1 MLFLSKGSH
10 FHQKEIRVKA
20 IRISQYGGAEVL
32 SFEDV
37 DVADPGEGQVRIT
50 VEAAGVNFIDTY
62 HRTGLYPLNLPLTLG
77 LEGAGI
83 VNAVGAGVSDLTEG
97 DRVAWKSVE
106 GSYAEQVVADVAEVV
121 KIPSDVATKT
131 AAAVMLQGLTSHYL
145 VNSTYPIR
153 DGDTC
158 LVHAAAGGVGL
169 LLVQMAKM
177 RGAQVIGTT
186 STEEKAAL
194 ARGAGA
200 DDIILYTERDFEAEV
215 LRLTDGQG
223 VEVVYDSVAK
233 ATYEKS
239 INCLKPRGYMVFF
252 GNASG
257 PVPPIDPL
265 LLSQKGSIYLTR
277 PTLNSYT
284 QTREEYLQRT
294 SEVMGW
300 IQDGSLDVRI
310 GEEHALENAA
320 EAHNR
325 LEGRQTTGKV
335 LLIP

>member
-1 MLFLSKGSH
+1 M
-10 FHQKEIRVKA
+10 KA
-20 IRISQYGGAEVL
+20 IRISQYGGADVL
-32 SFEDV
+32 RFEDI
-37 DVADPGEGQVRIT
+37 DAPEPDDRQVRIAI
-50 VEAAGVNFIDTY
+50 EAAGVNFIDTY
-62 HRTGLYPLNLPLTLG
+62 HRTGLYPLDLPLTLG
-77 LEGAGI
+77 LEGAGT
-83 VNAVGAGVSDLTEG
+83 VNAVGAGVSNLMAG
-97 DRVAWKSVE
+97 DRVAWKSVA
-106 GSYAEQVVADVAEVV
+106 GSYAEQVVANEDDVV
-121 KIPSDVATKT
+121 KIPSKVATKT
-131 AAAVMLQGLTSHYL
+131 AAAVMLQGLTAHYL

-153 DGDTC
+153 EGDTC
-158 LVHAAAGGVGL
+158 LIHAAAGGVGL
-169 LLVQMAKM
+169 SLVQMAKM
-177 RGAQVIGTT
+177 RGARVIGTT

-200 DDIILYTERDFEAEV
+200 DDIILYTEQNFEAEV
-215 LRLTDGQG
+215 QRLTDGQG

-233 ATYEKS
+233 ATWEKS

-277 PTLNSYT
+277 PTLNDYT

-294 SEVMGW
+294 DEVMGW
-300 IQDGSLDVRI
+300 LQDGVLSVRI
-310 GEEHALENAA
+310 GEEHPLENAA
-320 EAHNR
+320 EAHTR

>member
-1 MLFLSKGSH
+1 M
-10 FHQKEIRVKA
+10 KA

-50 VEAAGVNFIDTY
+50 IEAAGVNFIDTY

-106 GSYAEQVVADVAEVV
+106 GSYAEQVVADAAEVV
-121 KIPSDVATKT
+121 KIPSGVATKT

-153 DGDTC
+153 EGDTC

-177 RGAQVIGTT
+177 RGARVIGTT

-194 ARGAGA
+194 SRGAGA

-223 VEVVYDSVAK
+223 VEVVYDSVAQ
-233 ATYEKS
+233 ATWEKS

-294 SEVMGW
+294 GEVMGW

-310 GEEHALENAA
+310 GEEHPLENAA
-320 EAHNR
+320 EAQNR

>member
-1 MLFLSKGSH
+1 M
-10 FHQKEIRVKA
+10 KA

-32 SFEDV
+32 SFEDI

-50 VEAAGVNFIDTY
+50 IEAAGVNFIDTY

-121 KIPSDVATKT
+121 KIPSDVATKI
-131 AAAVMLQGLTSHYL
+131 AAAVMLQGLTAHYL
-145 VNSTYPIR
+145 VNSTYPVR
-153 DGDTC
+153 EGDTC
-158 LVHAAAGGVGL
+158 LIHAAAGGVGL

-177 RGAQVIGTT
+177 RGARVIGTT

-194 ARGAGA
+194 AQGAGA
-200 DDIILYTERDFEAEV
+200 DDIVLYTERDFETEV
-215 LRLTDGQG
+215 LSLTDGQG

-294 SEVMGW
+294 REVMGW
-300 IQDGSLDVRI
+300 IQDGELDVRI
-310 GEEHALENAA
+310 GEEHPLENTA

>member
-1 MLFLSKGSH
+1 M
-10 FHQKEIRVKA
+10 KA

-32 SFEDV
+32 SFEDI
-37 DVADPGEGQVRIT
+37 DVADPGEGQVLIT
-50 VEAAGVNFIDTY
+50 IEAAGVNFIDTY
-62 HRTGLYPLNLPLTLG
+62 HRTGLYPLDLPLTLG
-77 LEGAGI
+77 LEGAGT
-83 VNAVGAGVSDLTEG
+83 VNAVGAGVSALAEG
-97 DRVAWKSVE
+97 DRVAWKSVA
-106 GSYAEQVVADVAEVV
+106 GSYAEQVVADAAEVV

-131 AAAVMLQGLTSHYL
+131 AAAVMLQGLTAHYL

-153 DGDTC
+153 EGDTC
-158 LVHAAAGGVGL
+158 LIHAAAGGVGL

-177 RGAQVIGTT
+177 RGARVIGTT

-215 LRLTDGQG
+215 LNLTDSKG

-233 ATYEKS
+233 ATWEKS

-265 LLSQKGSIYLTR
+265 LLSQQGSIYLTR

-294 SEVMGW
+294 REVMSW
-300 IQDGSLDVRI
+300 IQDGELDVRI
-310 GEEHALENAA
+310 GEEHPLENTA

>member
-1 MLFLSKGSH
+1 M
-10 FHQKEIRVKA
+10 KA

-32 SFEDV
+32 SFEDI

-50 VEAAGVNFIDTY
+50 IEAAGVNFIDTY

-83 VNAVGAGVSDLTEG
+83 VNAVGAEVSDLTEG

-106 GSYAEQVVADVAEVV
+106 GSYAEQVVADAAEVV

-153 DGDTC
+153 EGDTC

-186 STEEKAAL
+186 STKEKAAL

-200 DDIILYTERDFEAEV
+200 DDIVLYTERDFEAEV

-223 VEVVYDSVAK
+223 VEVVYDSVAQ
-233 ATYEKS
+233 ATWEKS

-300 IQDGSLDVRI
+300 IQDGSLNVRI
-310 GEEHALENAA
+310 GEEHPLENTA
-320 EAHNR
+320 EAHKR

>member
-1 MLFLSKGSH
+1 M
-10 FHQKEIRVKA
+10 KA

-32 SFEDV
+32 SFEDI

-50 VEAAGVNFIDTY
+50 IEAAGVNFIDTY

-83 VNAVGAGVSDLTEG
+83 VHAVGAGVSDLTEG

-106 GSYAEQVVADVAEVV
+106 GSYAEQVVAAAAEVV
-121 KIPSDVATKT
+121 KIPSGVATKT

-153 DGDTC
+153 EGDTC

-177 RGAQVIGTT
+177 RGARVIGTT

-200 DDIILYTERDFEAEV
+200 DDIVLYTERDFEAEV

-223 VEVVYDSVAK
+223 VEVVYDSVAQ
-233 ATYEKS
+233 ATWEKS

-310 GEEHALENAA
+310 GEEHPLENTA
-320 EAHNR
+320 EAHKR

>member
-1 MLFLSKGSH
+1 M
-10 FHQKEIRVKA
+10 KA

-32 SFEDV
+32 SFEDI

-50 VEAAGVNFIDTY
+50 IEAAGVNFIDTY

-83 VNAVGAGVSDLTEG
+83 VNAVGAGVSDLAEG

-145 VNSTYPIR
+145 VNSTYPIQE
-153 DGDTC
+153 GDTC

-177 RGAQVIGTT
+177 RGARVIGTT

-194 ARGAGA
+194 ARSAGA

-233 ATYEKS
+233 ATWEKS

-265 LLSQKGSIYLTR
+265 LLSQRGSIYLTR

-294 SEVMGW
+294 REVMGW
-300 IQDGSLDVRI
+300 IQNGELDVRI
-310 GEEHALENAA
+310 GEEHPLENTA

>member
-1 MLFLSKGSH
+1 M
-10 FHQKEIRVKA
+10 KA

-32 SFEDV
+32 SFEDI

-50 VEAAGVNFIDTY
+50 IDAAGVNFIDTY
-62 HRTGLYPLNLPLTLG
+62 HRTGLYPLDLPLTLG
-77 LEGAGI
+77 LEGAGT
-83 VNAVGAGVSDLTEG
+83 VNAVGAGVSALAEG
-97 DRVAWKSVE
+97 DRVAWKSVA
-106 GSYAEQVVADVAEVV
+106 GSYAEQVVADAAEVV

-131 AAAVMLQGLTSHYL
+131 AAAVMLQGLTAHYL

-153 DGDTC
+153 EGDTC
-158 LVHAAAGGVGL
+158 LIHAAAGGVGL

-177 RGAQVIGTT
+177 RGARVIGTT

-200 DDIILYTERDFEAEV
+200 DDIVLYTERDFEAEV
-215 LRLTDGQG
+215 LNLTDGQG

-233 ATYEKS
+233 ATWEKS

-265 LLSQKGSIYLTR
+265 LLSQQGSIYLTR

-294 SEVMGW
+294 REVMGW
-300 IQDGSLDVRI
+300 IQDGELDVRI
-310 GEEHALENAA
+310 GEEHPLENTA

>member
-1 MLFLSKGSH
+1 M
-10 FHQKEIRVKA
+10 KA

-32 SFEDV
+32 SFEDI

-50 VEAAGVNFIDTY
+50 IEAAGVNFIDTY

-106 GSYAEQVVADVAEVV
+106 GSYAEQVVAAAAEVV

-145 VNSTYPIR
+145 VNSTYPIQE
-153 DGDTC
+153 GDTC

-177 RGAQVIGTT
+177 RGARVIGTT

-233 ATYEKS
+233 ATWEKS

-265 LLSQKGSIYLTR
+265 LLSQRGSIYLTR

-294 SEVMGW
+294 REVMGW
-300 IQDGSLDVRI
+300 IQNGELDVRV
-310 GEEHALENAA
+310 GEEHPLENTA

>member
-1 MLFLSKGSH
+1 M
-10 FHQKEIRVKA
+10 KA

-106 GSYAEQVVADVAEVV
+106 GSYAEQVVAAAAEVV

-233 ATYEKS
+233 ATWEKS

-310 GEEHALENAA
+310 GEEHPLENVA

>member
-1 MLFLSKGSH
+1 MPFLSKDSYSY
-10 FHQKEIRVKA
+10 QKEIRVKA

-32 SFEDV
+32 SFEDI

-50 VEAAGVNFIDTY
+50 IEAAGVNFIDTY
-62 HRTGLYPLNLPLTLG
+62 HRTGLYPLDLPLTLG
-77 LEGAGI
+77 LEGAGT
-83 VNAVGAGVSDLTEG
+83 VNAVGAGVSALAEG
-97 DRVAWKSVE
+97 DRVAWKSVA
-106 GSYAEQVVADVAEVV
+106 GSYAEQVVADAAEVV

-131 AAAVMLQGLTSHYL
+131 AAAVMLQGLTAHYL

-153 DGDTC
+153 EGDTC
-158 LVHAAAGGVGL
+158 LIHAAAGGVGL

-177 RGAQVIGTT
+177 RGARVIGTT

-215 LRLTDGQG
+215 LNLTDSKG

-233 ATYEKS
+233 ATWEKS

-265 LLSQKGSIYLTR
+265 LLSQQGSIYLTR

-294 SEVMGW
+294 REVMSW
-300 IQDGSLDVRI
+300 IQDGELDVRI
-310 GEEHALENAA
+310 GEEHPLENTA

>member
-1 MLFLSKGSH
+1 M
-10 FHQKEIRVKA
+10 KA

-32 SFEDV
+32 SFEDI
-37 DVADPGEGQVRIT
+37 DVAEPGEGQVRIAI
-50 VEAAGVNFIDTY
+50 EAAGVNFIDTY

-83 VNAVGAGVSDLTEG
+83 VNAVGAGVSDLAEG
-97 DRVAWKSVE
+97 DRVAWKSVA
-106 GSYAEQVVADVAEVV
+106 GSYAEQVVADAAEVV

-131 AAAVMLQGLTSHYL
+131 AAAVMLQGLTAHYL

-153 DGDTC
+153 EGDTC
-158 LVHAAAGGVGL
+158 LIHAAAGGVGL

-177 RGAQVIGTT
+177 RGARVIGTT

-200 DDIILYTERDFEAEV
+200 DDIILYTERDFEADV
-215 LRLTDGQG
+215 LHLTAGQG

-233 ATYEKS
+233 ATWEKS

-265 LLSQKGSIYLTR
+265 LLSQQGSIYLTR

-294 SEVMGW
+294 REVMGW
-300 IQDGSLDVRI
+300 IQDGDLDVRI
-310 GEEHALENAA
+310 GEEHPLENTA

-325 LEGRQTTGKV
+325 LEGRHTTGKV

>member
-1 MLFLSKGSH
+1 M
-10 FHQKEIRVKA
+10 KA

-32 SFEDV
+32 SFEDI

-50 VEAAGVNFIDTY
+50 IEAAGVNFIDTY

-83 VNAVGAGVSDLTEG
+83 VNSVGAGVSDLAEG

-106 GSYAEQVVADVAEVV
+106 GSYAEQVVAAAAEVV

-153 DGDTC
+153 EGDTC

-177 RGAQVIGTT
+177 RRARVIGTT

-200 DDIILYTERDFEAEV
+200 DDIVLYTERDFEAEV

-223 VEVVYDSVAK
+223 VEVVYDSVAQ
-233 ATYEKS
+233 ATWEKS

-310 GEEHALENAA
+310 GEEHLLENTA
-320 EAHNR
+320 EAHKR

>member
-1 MLFLSKGSH
+1 M
-10 FHQKEIRVKA
+10 KA

-37 DVADPGEGQVRIT
+37 DVADPGEGQVRIAI
-50 VEAAGVNFIDTY
+50 EAAGVNFIDTY
-62 HRTGLYPLNLPLTLG
+62 HRTGLYPLDLPLTLG

-83 VNAVGAGVSDLTEG
+83 VNAVGAGVSDLAEG
-97 DRVAWKSVE
+97 DRVAWKSVA
-106 GSYAEQVVADVAEVV
+106 GSYAEQVVADEVEVV
-121 KIPSDVATKT
+121 KIPSGVATKT
-131 AAAVMLQGLTSHYL
+131 AAAVMLQGLTAHYL
-145 VNSTYPIR
+145 VNSTYSVR
-153 DGDTC
+153 EGDTC
-158 LVHAAAGGVGL
+158 LIHAAAGGVGL

-177 RGAQVIGTT
+177 RGARVIGTT

-200 DDIILYTERDFEAEV
+200 DDIILYTERDFESEV
-215 LRLTDGQG
+215 LNLTDSEG

-233 ATYEKS
+233 ATWEKS

-294 SEVMGW
+294 REVMGW
-300 IQDGSLDVRI
+300 IQDGELDVRI
-310 GEEHALENAA
+310 GEEHPLENTA

>member
-1 MLFLSKGSH
+1 MQAVFLAS
-10 FHQKEIRVKA
+10 A
-20 IRISQYGGAEVL
+20 ISVTLISAHVSAQSSPQTL
-32 SFEDV
+32 M
-37 DVADPGEGQVRIT
+37 
-50 VEAAGVNFIDTY
+50 AGVILQASEIDSSKVQVGAYKENKPMRIVGKLAGGILAGTLV
-62 HRTGLYPLNLPLTLG
+62 GL
-77 LEGAGI
+77 
-83 VNAVGAGVSDLTEG
+83 AVGSVS
-97 DRVAWKSVE
+97 
-106 GSYAEQVVADVAEVV
+106 
-121 KIPSDVATKT
+121 
-131 AAAVMLQGLTSHYL
+131 
-145 VNSTYPIR
+145 
-153 DGDTC
+153 
-158 LVHAAAGGVGL
+158 
-169 LLVQMAKM
+169 
-177 RGAQVIGTT
+177 
-186 STEEKAAL
+186 EKAAL

-200 DDIILYTERDFEAEV
+200 DDIVLYTERDFETEV
-215 LRLTDGQG
+215 LSLTDGQG

-294 SEVMGW
+294 REVMGW
-300 IQDGSLDVRI
+300 IQDGELDVRI
-310 GEEHALENAA
+310 GEEHPLENTA

>member
-1 MLFLSKGSH
+1 M
-10 FHQKEIRVKA
+10 KA
-20 IRISQYGGAEVL
+20 IRISQYGGADVL
-32 SFEDV
+32 RFEDI
-37 DVADPGEGQVRIT
+37 DAPEPGDRQVRIAI
-50 VEAAGVNFIDTY
+50 EAAGVNFIDTY
-62 HRTGLYPLNLPLTLG
+62 HRTGLYPLDLPLTLG
-77 LEGAGI
+77 LEGAGT
-83 VNAVGAGVSDLTEG
+83 VNAVGAGVSNLTAG
-97 DRVAWKSVE
+97 DRVAWKSVA
-106 GSYAEQVVADVAEVV
+106 GSYAEQVVANEDDVV
-121 KIPSDVATKT
+121 KIPSKVATKT
-131 AAAVMLQGLTSHYL
+131 AAAVMLQGLTAHYL

-153 DGDTC
+153 EGDTC
-158 LVHAAAGGVGL
+158 LIHAAAGGVGL
-169 LLVQMAKM
+169 SLVQMAKM
-177 RGAQVIGTT
+177 RGARVIGTT

-200 DDIILYTERDFEAEV
+200 DDIILYTEQNFEAEV
-215 LRLTDGQG
+215 QRLTDGQG

-233 ATYEKS
+233 ATWEKS

-277 PTLNSYT
+277 PTLNDYT

-294 SEVMGW
+294 DEVMGW
-300 IQDGSLDVRI
+300 LQDGVLSVRI
-310 GEEHALENAA
+310 GEEHPLENAA
-320 EAHNR
+320 EAHTR

>member
-1 MLFLSKGSH
+1 M
-10 FHQKEIRVKA
+10 KA

-32 SFEDV
+32 NFEDI

-50 VEAAGVNFIDTY
+50 IEAAGVNFIDTY

-106 GSYAEQVVADVAEVV
+106 GSYAEQVVAAAAEVV

-153 DGDTC
+153 EGDTC

-177 RGAQVIGTT
+177 RGARVIGTT

-223 VEVVYDSVAK
+223 VEVVYDSVAQ
-233 ATYEKS
+233 ATWEKS

-310 GEEHALENAA
+310 GEEHPLENTA
-320 EAHNR
+320 EAHKR

>member
-1 MLFLSKGSH
+1 M
-10 FHQKEIRVKA
+10 KA

-32 SFEDV
+32 SFEDI

-50 VEAAGVNFIDTY
+50 IEAAGVNFIDTY

-83 VNAVGAGVSDLTEG
+83 VDAVGAGISDLAEG
-97 DRVAWKSVE
+97 DRVAWKSVA

-145 VNSTYPIR
+145 VNSTYPIQE
-153 DGDTC
+153 GDTC

-177 RGAQVIGTT
+177 RGARVIGTT

-200 DDIILYTERDFEAEV
+200 DDIILYTERNFEAEV

-233 ATYEKS
+233 ATWEKS

-265 LLSQKGSIYLTR
+265 LLSQRGSIYLTR

-294 SEVMGW
+294 REVMGW
-300 IQDGSLDVRI
+300 IQNGELDVRI
-310 GEEHALENAA
+310 GEEHPLENTA

>member
-1 MLFLSKGSH
+1 
-10 FHQKEIRVKA
+10 VKA

-37 DVADPGEGQVRIT
+37 DVADPGEGQVRIAI
-50 VEAAGVNFIDTY
+50 EAAGVNFIDTY
-62 HRTGLYPLNLPLTLG
+62 HRTGLYPLDLPLTLG

-83 VNAVGAGVSDLTEG
+83 VNAVGAGVSDLAEG

-106 GSYAEQVVADVAEVV
+106 GSYAEQVVADEVEVV
-121 KIPSDVATKT
+121 KIPSGVATKT
-131 AAAVMLQGLTSHYL
+131 AAAVMLQGLTAHYL
-145 VNSTYPIR
+145 VNSTYSVR
-153 DGDTC
+153 EGDTC
-158 LVHAAAGGVGL
+158 LIHAAAGGVGL

-177 RGAQVIGTT
+177 RGARVIGTT

-200 DDIILYTERDFEAEV
+200 DDIILYTEQDFEREV
-215 LRLTDGQG
+215 LNLTDSEG

-233 ATYEKS
+233 ATWEKS

-294 SEVMGW
+294 REVMGW
-300 IQDGSLDVRI
+300 IQDGELDVRI
-310 GEEHALENAA
+310 GEEHPLENTA

>member
-1 MLFLSKGSH
+1 M
-10 FHQKEIRVKA
+10 KA

-32 SFEDV
+32 SFEDI

-50 VEAAGVNFIDTY
+50 IEAAGVNFIDTY

-83 VNAVGAGVSDLTEG
+83 VNAVGAGVSDLAEG
-97 DRVAWKSVE
+97 DRVAWKSVA

-145 VNSTYPIR
+145 VNSTYPIQE
-153 DGDTC
+153 GDTC

-177 RGAQVIGTT
+177 RGARVIGTT

-265 LLSQKGSIYLTR
+265 LLSQRGSIYLTR

-294 SEVMGW
+294 REVMGW
-300 IQDGSLDVRI
+300 IQNGELDVRI
-310 GEEHALENAA
+310 GEEHPLENTA

>member
-1 MLFLSKGSH
+1 M
-10 FHQKEIRVKA
+10 KA

-32 SFEDV
+32 SFEDI

-106 GSYAEQVVADVAEVV
+106 GSYAEQVVAAAAEVV

-153 DGDTC
+153 EGDTC

-177 RGAQVIGTT
+177 RGARVIGTT

-200 DDIILYTERDFEAEV
+200 DDIVLYTERDFEAEV

-223 VEVVYDSVAK
+223 VEVVYDSVAQ
-233 ATYEKS
+233 ATWEKS

-310 GEEHALENAA
+310 GEEHPLENTA
-320 EAHNR
+320 EAHKR

>member
-1 MLFLSKGSH
+1 M
-10 FHQKEIRVKA
+10 KA

-32 SFEDV
+32 SFEDI

-50 VEAAGVNFIDTY
+50 IEAAGVNFIDTY

-83 VNAVGAGVSDLTEG
+83 VNAVGTGVSDLAEG

-145 VNSTYPIR
+145 VNSTYPIQE
-153 DGDTC
+153 GDTC

-177 RGAQVIGTT
+177 RGARVIGTT

-233 ATYEKS
+233 ATWEKS

-265 LLSQKGSIYLTR
+265 LLSQRGSIYLTR

-294 SEVMGW
+294 REVMGW
-300 IQDGSLDVRI
+300 IQNGELDVRI
-310 GEEHALENAA
+310 GEEHPLENTA

>member
-1 MLFLSKGSH
+1 M
-10 FHQKEIRVKA
+10 KA

-50 VEAAGVNFIDTY
+50 IEAAGVNFIDTY
-62 HRTGLYPLNLPLTLG
+62 HRTGLYPLDLPLTLG
-77 LEGAGI
+77 LEGAGT
-83 VNAVGAGVSDLTEG
+83 VNAVGAGVSALAEG
-97 DRVAWKSVE
+97 DRVAWKGVS
-106 GSYAEQVVADVAEVV
+106 GSYAEQVVADAAEVV

-131 AAAVMLQGLTSHYL
+131 AAAVMLQGLTAHYL

-153 DGDTC
+153 EGDTC
-158 LVHAAAGGVGL
+158 LIHAAAGGVGL

-177 RGAQVIGTT
+177 RGARVIGTT

-215 LRLTDGQG
+215 LNLTDSKG

-233 ATYEKS
+233 ATWEKS

-265 LLSQKGSIYLTR
+265 LLSQQGSIYLTR

-294 SEVMGW
+294 REVMSW
-300 IQDGSLDVRI
+300 IQDGELDVRI
-310 GEEHALENAA
+310 GEEHPLENTA

>member
-1 MLFLSKGSH
+1 M
-10 FHQKEIRVKA
+10 KA

-50 VEAAGVNFIDTY
+50 IEAAGVNFIDTY
-62 HRTGLYPLNLPLTLG
+62 HRTGLYPLDLPLTLG

-83 VNAVGAGVSDLTEG
+83 VNAVGAGVSDLAEG
-97 DRVAWKSVE
+97 DRVAWKSVA
-106 GSYAEQVVADVAEVV
+106 GSYAEQVVADEAEVV
-121 KIPSDVATKT
+121 KIPSNVATKT
-131 AAAVMLQGLTSHYL
+131 AAAVMLQGLTAHYL
-145 VNSTYPIR
+145 VNSTYPVR
-153 DGDTC
+153 EGDTC
-158 LVHAAAGGVGL
+158 LIHAAAGGVGL

-177 RGAQVIGTT
+177 RGARVLGTT
-186 STEEKAAL
+186 STREKAAL

-200 DDIILYTERDFEAEV
+200 DDIVLYTERDFETEV
-215 LRLTDGQG
+215 LNLTDGQG

-294 SEVMGW
+294 REVMGW
-300 IQDGSLDVRI
+300 IQDGELDVRI
-310 GEEHALENAA
+310 GEEHPLENTA

>member
-1 MLFLSKGSH
+1 M
-10 FHQKEIRVKA
+10 
-20 IRISQYGGAEVL
+20 SQIPAR
-32 SFEDV
+32 
-37 DVADPGEGQVRIT
+37 GQVRIA

-106 GSYAEQVVADVAEVV
+106 GSYAEQVVADAAEVV

-153 DGDTC
+153 EGDTC
-158 LVHAAAGGVGL
+158 LIHAAAGGVGL

-177 RGAQVIGTT
+177 RGARVLGTT

-194 ARGAGA
+194 SRGAGA

-215 LRLTDGQG
+215 MRLTDGQG
-223 VEVVYDSVAK
+223 VEVVYDSVAQ
-233 ATYEKS
+233 ATWEKS

-257 PVPPIDPL
+257 P
-265 LLSQKGSIYLTR
+265 GSA
-277 PTLNSYT
+277 
-284 QTREEYLQRT
+284 
-294 SEVMGW
+294 
-300 IQDGSLDVRI
+300 D
-310 GEEHALENAA
+310 
-320 EAHNR
+320 
-325 LEGRQTTGKV
+325 
-335 LLIP
+335 

>member
-1 MLFLSKGSH
+1 M
-10 FHQKEIRVKA
+10 KA
-20 IRISQYGGAEVL
+20 IRISQYGGTEVL

-50 VEAAGVNFIDTY
+50 IDAAGVNFIDTY
-62 HRTGLYPLNLPLTLG
+62 HRTGLYPLDLPLTLG

-106 GSYAEQVVADVAEVV
+106 GSYAEQVVADEAEVV

-131 AAAVMLQGLTSHYL
+131 AAAVMLQGLTAHYL
-145 VNSTYPIR
+145 VNSTYPVR
-153 DGDTC
+153 EGDTC
-158 LVHAAAGGVGL
+158 LIHAAAGGVGL

-177 RGAQVIGTT
+177 RGARVIGTT
-186 STEEKAAL
+186 STREKATL

-200 DDIILYTERDFEAEV
+200 DDIVLYTERDFETEV
-215 LRLTDGQG
+215 LNLTDGQG

-233 ATYEKS
+233 ATWEKS

-265 LLSQKGSIYLTR
+265 LLSQRGSIYLTR

-294 SEVMGW
+294 REVMGW
-300 IQDGSLDVRI
+300 IQDGELDVRI
-310 GEEHALENAA
+310 GEEHSLENTA

>member
-1 MLFLSKGSH
+1 M
-10 FHQKEIRVKA
+10 KA

-32 SFEDV
+32 SFEDI

-50 VEAAGVNFIDTY
+50 IEAAGVNFIDTY

-83 VNAVGAGVSDLTEG
+83 VQAVGAGVSDLTEG

-131 AAAVMLQGLTSHYL
+131 AAAVMLQGLTAHYL
-145 VNSTYPIR
+145 VNSTYPVR
-153 DGDTC
+153 EGDTC
-158 LVHAAAGGVGL
+158 LIHAAAGGVGL

-177 RGAQVIGTT
+177 RGARVIGTT

-200 DDIILYTERDFEAEV
+200 DDIVLYTERDFETEV
-215 LRLTDGQG
+215 LSLTDGQG

-294 SEVMGW
+294 REVMGW
-300 IQDGSLDVRI
+300 IQDGELDVRI
-310 GEEHALENAA
+310 GEEHPLENTA